1 MSQSLHVIE
10 ALVAEGIRKQMG
22 PNRRYLSVGE
32 RLSIAEDAAAV
43 AIAVLV
49 DLTDGHDHI
58 VRAAGDT
65 FTLQHPLAERLTG
78 DLFDCEIH
86 AHIAAGE
93 PLEDGRYKVIA
104 TDSDSFDLIPTKDQ
118 P

>member
-1 MSQSLHVIE
+1 MSKLDVIE
-10 ALVAEGIRKQMG
+10 ALLAEGMRKNLTA
-22 PNRRYLSVGE
+22 NRKYISSAE
-32 RLSIAEDAAAV
+32 RTAIAKDSAAV

-58 VRAAGDT
+58 VRAEGDT
-65 FTLQHPLAERLTG
+65 FTLQHPLVERLTG
-78 DLFDCEIH
+78 DLFDCDVH

-93 PLEDGRYKVIA
+93 PLERGRYRVVP
-104 TDSDSFDLIPTKDQ
+104 TDSHDFELIPVKDQ